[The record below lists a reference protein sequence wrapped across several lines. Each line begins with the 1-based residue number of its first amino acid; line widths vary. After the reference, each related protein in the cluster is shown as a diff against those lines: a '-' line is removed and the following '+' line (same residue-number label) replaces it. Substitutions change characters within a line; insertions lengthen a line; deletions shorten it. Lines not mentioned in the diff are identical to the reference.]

1 MITQLRS
8 NAMVLTVD
16 LPPSSVGR
24 RQHIATALSGP
35 PCHLPIREGDVQVPI
50 YNRLLQDLQDA
61 TVDVCVAAV
70 RARWDEGSITMGE
83 ALDAYLDVAVDKGI
97 DAVLDRLDET
107 FRHELLQVLKGWAL
121 AGPNPEII
129 RIFGG
134 IHRHELEPD
143 PMNAAQMKRD
153 AEARHAEEDAY
164 FVDIALPRIRSW
176 WAIRT
181 GSATG

>member
-1 MITQLRS
+1 MFTQLHN

-35 PCHLPIREGDVQVPI
+35 PCHLPPSRGDVQVPI
-50 YNRLLQDLQDA
+50 YHWLLRDLQDA
-61 TVDVCVAAV
+61 TVDVCMAAIC
-70 RARWDEGSITMGE
+70 AWWDEGSITMGE

-97 DAVLDRLDET
+97 DAVLDRLDDT

-121 AGPNPEII
+121 AGPDPKII

-134 IHRHELEPD
+134 IHSYELEPD
-143 PMNAAQMKRD
+143 PIKAAQMKRD
-153 AEARHAEEDAY
+153 VEARHAEEDAY